1 MKDVICNVLKVSFVI
16 IFFVLI
22 FIIGIKK
29 TTIGKKIEDNM
40 RRKIYGEPISID
52 GYINNNFFN
61 IDELGKRESTKEIN
75 SAIKYA
81 EENSIQYIKLKKGIY
96 LVDGQSTQYGVNE
109 TEEKKGIIMC
119 SNIVF
124 DLNGSVIIQKKNDK
138 VGYAIFT
145 VREVEN
151 VEIRNGTIIGDKEEH
166 IYSGESTHEWG
177 FGIDIRGGKNI
188 VIKNMEISKC
198 TGDGVFI
205 TNYFAKSLK
214 SEEIRIIDT
223 RIYECRRQGISIIDG
238 NEVTIDGCEIFN
250 IKGTSPQSGI
260 NLESWDSTQDID
272 NVYICNNK
280 IYNCLN
286 SIIIMGNSKNVN
298 IQYNELYNKLTCDNI
313 KEKLVVENNC
323 IKNATMAFLVNED
336 GIKQGKKLQKIICAN
351 NEFLNSDLYMMNVE
365 NAIVEKNTIKDNK
378 VMIFCSNLL
387 FSENTVENNNENKQI
402 AIGVWYD
409 DIAQQQGN
417 SEKIYTLYLGTNE
430 ILGYYNKKM
439 YVGESDRLQVI
450 TDSNIIEEYKKNLDK
465 E

>member
-1 MKDVICNVLKVSFVI
+1 
-16 IFFVLI
+16 
-22 FIIGIKK
+22 
-29 TTIGKKIEDNM
+29 
-40 RRKIYGEPISID
+40 
-52 GYINNNFFN
+52 
-61 IDELGKRESTKEIN
+61 
-75 SAIKYA
+75 
-81 EENSIQYIKLKKGIY
+81 
-96 LVDGQSTQYGVNE
+96 
-109 TEEKKGIIMC
+109 
-119 SNIVF
+119 
-124 DLNGSVIIQKKNDK
+124 
-138 VGYAIFT
+138 
-145 VREVEN
+145 
-151 VEIRNGTIIGDKEEH
+151 
-166 IYSGESTHEWG
+166 
-177 FGIDIRGGKNI
+177 
-188 VIKNMEISKC
+188 
-198 TGDGVFI
+198 
-205 TNYFAKSLK
+205 
-214 SEEIRIIDT
+214 
-223 RIYECRRQGISIIDG
+223 
-238 NEVTIDGCEIFN
+238 
-250 IKGTSPQSGI
+250 
-260 NLESWDSTQDID
+260 
-272 NVYICNNK
+272 
-280 IYNCLN
+280 
-286 SIIIMGNSKNVN
+286 MGNSKNVN

-409 DIAQQQGN
+409 DIAQQQEN